1 MNILPEQLPT
11 VVQKI
16 LKIKKNIYHGVLF
29 CKNLGI
35 KKMILIHIHLKRQK
49 NMGNHKQ
56 QVFKT
61 FRVAIMK
68 RSCLKDKANN
78 TQLPRQGYN

>member
-1 MNILPEQLPT
+1 
-11 VVQKI
+11 
-16 LKIKKNIYHGVLF
+16 
-29 CKNLGI
+29 
-35 KKMILIHIHLKRQK
+35 
-49 NMGNHKQ
+49 MGNHKQ